1 MLLVQ
6 LKMICGNG
14 PLGTSEVVR
23 PARFILGVYSA
34 RRCDV
39 LKDAELPL
47 QTGKKKAI

>member
-47 QTGKKKAI
+47 QKIIIMN